1 MEVEPI
7 LEVVILLEN
16 IVHLLKGTEMAPNA
30 IFMVSSLK
38 VAELLGLNFTYHIQI
53 PTQIA
58 RSALMCLPKLK
69 KK

>member
-16 IVHLLKGTEMAPNA
+16 IVHLLKGTEMTPNA

-38 VAELLGLNFTYHIQI
+38 VAELLSLNFTYHIQI
-53 PTQIA
+53 PTQIE
-58 RSALMCLPKLK
+58 RSVLMCLPKLK